1 MEEHKLITEQA
12 SSKEMEALLNDLKR
26 ASEKQVEYARKQSQM
41 SQITATASVLMLTL
55 IICVCGIFVPRVN
68 RMFYDV
74 EIILTQFKSISQD
87 LEEANLGQMTRNL
100 DRLVSSSEK
109 GVQEA
114 LEQIN
119 SIDINTLNQ
128 AISDLSDVI
137 SPLAKFFGK

>member
-1 MEEHKLITEQA
+1 
-12 SSKEMEALLNDLKR
+12 
-26 ASEKQVEYARKQSQM
+26 
-41 SQITATASVLMLTL
+41 
-55 IICVCGIFVPRVN
+55 
-68 RMFYDV
+68 
-74 EIILTQFKSISQD
+74 
-87 LEEANLGQMTRNL
+87 MTRNL

-119 SIDINTLNQ
+119 SVDIDTLNQ